1 MTGKLLF
8 KVKSKTCIVDL
19 LHVILFHLNALLP
32 SVMQIVNGFGEI
44 VAWDVK
50 VDRAA
55 DFAFKTISVLEDAAT
70 KKLLQV
76 RKQSKIGRCEIER
89 VRRVGE
95 KLEVKSLNGFNRAL
109 RSMRSRVVVQE

>member
-1 MTGKLLF
+1 M
-8 KVKSKTCIVDL
+8 DL
-19 LHVILFHLNALLP
+19 LHVIPFHLNALLP

-44 VAWDVK
+44 VAWDIK

-55 DFAFKTISVLEDAAT
+55 DFAFKTVSVLEDAAT

-76 RKQSKIGRCEIER
+76 QKQSEIGRCEIGR